1 MMCGKTDKKS
11 SCNKKK
17 NLRHNCGSVHQMGEF
32 VNYKIYIN
40 IGNVI
45 NVIAY
50 QYSIFNDE

>member
-1 MMCGKTDKKS
+1 MCGKTDKKS